1 MEEELKETPQV
12 NEEEKD
18 ALPQE
23 DVVSKPEE
31 TKVDELDKTKDVI
44 KEDENSRP
52 YEEVIEEARKEI
64 KDAYSK
70 QRRISNIVMLVVVA
84 FMVGC
89 FVLILQKLLVL
100 NIIGYSVMGAL
111 VVFMI
116 VFYFLTKNK
125 LPNKIRDYINLVTS
139 TINSHIFKD
148 GAYSEVKSDP
158 TDRLEIGETAADGV
172 YDGVNNITSRNV
184 VEGMFGGRHFKVADV
199 ALRKGSGKQTQN
211 LFIGKYLSYP
221 NNLHFEGRYV
231 ILSKRPNA
239 ETDIPNAISDLFVLS
254 EEEGFVIYG
263 PKEDAKIAK
272 DLNTKFASLIKAI
285 AVEKELLNLVVVI
298 WAGHS
303 AAYLSYSDSI
313 IALPFEKP
321 FEKDGFEQYSDQQL
335 QLLNALK
342 TLL

>member
-31 TKVDELDKTKDVI
+31 TKVDELDKTNDVI

-52 YEEVIEEARKEI
+52 YEEVIEEARVEI

-125 LPNKIRDYINLVTS
+125 LPNKIRDYINLVTL

-158 TDRLEIGETAADGV
+158 TDRLEIGE
-172 YDGVNNITSRNV
+172 RNV